1 MIARLR
7 SRLHCDERGVTLVEV
22 SLTMLILSI
31 LLVMSFD
38 FLDRTT
44 KIAVSTDAHARVEDD
59 VQRVLRTVTQHLRG
73 ASPIDGTCNTS
84 GYSTS
89 YSNCVRFSVPR
100 NQSGFGGCARTEF
113 VIGLVPAPAGSPSG
127 ERVLAYDRAERTTAS
142 CALGALT
149 QQRVLLARVVNNPT
163 THATPQ
169 PLFRYYGADGV
180 EINPAATP
188 ASIPK
193 AATVTV
199 NLQVRYQAGLSPIAM
214 TSAAALRNNITR

>member
-1 MIARLR
+1 MIARLGR
-7 SRLHCDERGVTLVEV
+7 RVRVDQGGVTLVEV

-44 KIAVSTDAHARVEDD
+44 KIAMSTDAHARIEDD
-59 VQRVLRTVTQHLRG
+59 TQRALRTVTQHLRG
-73 ASPIDGTCNTS
+73 AYPIEGTCNTS

-89 YSNCVRFSVPR
+89 YANCVRFSVPR

-113 VIGLVPAPAGSPSG
+113 VIGLVPSPAGSPTD
-127 ERVLAYDRAERTTAS
+127 ERRLAFDRAERTSAS
-142 CALGALT
+142 CAVGALT
-149 QQRVLLARVVNNPT
+149 QQRLLLGRVVNNPT

-180 EINPAATP
+180 EINPASAP
-188 ASIPK
+188 ASVPK

-199 NLQVRYQAGLSPIAM
+199 NLHVRYQTGLNAIVM
-214 TSAAALRNNITR
+214 TSSAALRNNITR